1 MNKRIA
7 EMMGFQYKQ
16 VPVRDIMFEE
26 TDILWRW
33 IYPGYQDKEPPN
45 FQHSMDACEKWLV
58 PWLKDRGDIDVE
70 FLFRIECICEITI
83 WLGPDEVI
91 EELKG
96 IGPSMSEALCNASLS
111 LAQDNEKGT
120 DNG

>member
-33 IYPGYQDKEPPN
+33 IYPGYQDKEPPD
-45 FQHSMDACEKWLV
+45 FQHSMDACVKWLV
-58 PWLKDRGDIDVE
+58 PWLRENKYELLISSSSEDIWIVAIMYGWDKEAV
-70 FLFRIECICEITI
+70 
-83 WLGPDEVI
+83 GQ
-91 EELKG
+91 
-96 IGPSMSEALCNASLS
+96 GPSMSEALCNASLS